1 MAKGGDDIEKKAS
14 PRSRTTAAKESD
26 ATKRSGTANGAKAPP
41 KPRPRGKAPATNGDS
56 FPIVG
61 IGMSAGGLEIATTFL
76 KAMPVDSG
84 MGFVIVQHLD
94 PTRESLLAEL
104 LQRTTKMPVV
114 QITEG
119 MRVEPNRVHIIIPD
133 KTLLIADGVLRLV
146 PPQEKRG
153 LRHPIDKFFSALA
166 QDQKTKAIAIILS
179 GAGSNGS
186 AGLMDI
192 KQCGGMCMA
201 QDPKTAKFDSMPRH
215 AIASGMID
223 FVLAPEDMPEALLRY
238 TRHSYVEDVPSEL
251 DENGES
257 KGAVAEIADVLAL
270 LLTKGGH
277 DFRQYK
283 HNTLSR
289 RIHRRMGLAY
299 TEKLDAYMALLEDNP
314 DEVMALG
321 KDLLINVTAFFRDAE
336 AWDALDR
343 DVITPLVEQA
353 ERGQTIRAWVPA
365 CSTGEEAY
373 TIAMLLA
380 ERGEAAD
387 KDLGIKIFATD
398 AADHHL
404 GAARRATFPGSM
416 VESLSPERI
425 ARFFDKIDDS
435 YYRIKSKIRET
446 VLFAPQNLLQDPPY
460 SRMDLVSC
468 RNLLI
473 YLEPE
478 AQDKVLSLAHFALRQ
493 NGYLFLGN
501 AESVGRR
508 GHLYETVSKRWRIY
522 RRLGPARS
530 AAIDFTNWPKRGEP
544 VERPSSTPQLSE
556 IALKTLA
563 DRFAPASVLIDR
575 NYRVLHFH
583 GRTED
588 FLVQPAGAP
597 TMDLLALVRDGLA
610 LTVRSAVQKAIAESA
625 SVTLR
630 ATVKSG
636 SRNDVVLVTVNLVG
650 GADTSAGM
658 SLVSFAKDVIAP
670 AGTKRRAAV
679 THVEAPGLRDLEE
692 ELRTA
697 RDEMRGTIEQFETTN
712 EELTAANEEITSV
725 NEELQSTN
733 EELEATKEEQQSLNE
748 ELTTINAQLDR
759 KIIEL
764 DEASDDLRNLLMG
777 NEVAT
782 LFIDSKM
789 RIKWF
794 TPAIRTLF
802 DLIDQDVGR
811 PLANFSQKFP
821 DVGLVDKARESI
833 ERLTTFQEEVRAD
846 DRRCYQLRVQPYR
859 TRDNQIAGAVATF
872 VDIHELKATQSE
884 IEGARDY
891 AEAIVETVRDPLLVL
906 GGDLRVIS
914 ANAAF
919 YRLFEAEPR
928 DTVGR
933 LVYELGSSQWDLPK
947 LRLLLEEMLPEQGQ
961 INEFDVEIPIAQ
973 RGLRC
978 LSLNARRIEGE
989 DDRPELILIALEDIT
1004 DRLEASRH
1012 RELMVGELSHRVKNM
1027 LAVVQSIAFQTAR
1040 NSPSLDAFNEAF
1052 QGRLQALAGANDSII
1067 RGDWKGVCLFEIV
1080 KQAMDPFAANDQVTI
1095 DGGPIIDLRPQ
1106 ASLALAM
1113 ILHELATNA
1122 VKYGSLSVPKGCVK
1136 IDWRIETSKSGD
1148 SIVLEWVESG
1158 GPAVESPARTGQGT
1172 RFIEGSIAHEL
1183 KGKASVS
1190 FDSTG
1195 LCAVLTFPL
1204 AAAILADTNLV
1215 SENTNA

>member
-1 MAKGGDDIEKKAS
+1 
-14 PRSRTTAAKESD
+14 
-26 ATKRSGTANGAKAPP
+26 
-41 KPRPRGKAPATNGDS
+41 
-56 FPIVG
+56 
-61 IGMSAGGLEIATTFL
+61 MSAGGLEVATTFL
-76 KAMPVDSG
+76 KAMPADSG

-104 LQRTTKMPVV
+104 LQRATKMPVV
-114 QITEG
+114 KITEG

-146 PPQEKRG
+146 PPEEKRG
-153 LRHPIDKFFSALA
+153 LRHPIDKFFTALA
-166 QDQKTKAIAIILS
+166 HDQNAKAIAIVLS
-179 GAGSNGS
+179 GAGSNGT

-192 KQCGGMCMA
+192 KQAGGMCMA

-215 AIASGMID
+215 AIASDVID
-223 FVLAPEDMPEALLRY
+223 YVLAPEDMPAALLRY
-238 TRHSYVEDVPSEL
+238 TRHSYVESDRSEL
-251 DENGES
+251 DEERQP
-257 KGAVAEIADVLAL
+257 KGAVAEIRDVLAL
-270 LLTKGGH
+270 LLAKGGH

-289 RIHRRMGLAY
+289 RIHRRMSLAY
-299 TEKLDAYMALLEDNP
+299 TERLDAYMTLLEDNP
-314 DEVMALG
+314 EEVAALG
-321 KDLLINVTAFFRDAE
+321 KDLLINVTAFFRDPE

-353 ERGQTIRAWVPA
+353 AHGQTIRAWVPA

-380 ERGEAAD
+380 ERGEAAN
-387 KDLGIKIFATD
+387 KNLGIKIFATD
-398 AADHHL
+398 AAVHHL

-416 VESLSPERI
+416 VESLAPERI
-425 ARFFDKIDDS
+425 TRFFDKLDDS
-435 YYRIKSKIRET
+435 YYRIKPQIRET

-473 YLEPE
+473 YLEPD

-493 NGYLFLGN
+493 DGYLFLGN

-508 GHLYETVSKRWRIY
+508 GHLFETVSKRWRIY
-522 RRLGPARS
+522 RRVGPARS
-530 AAIDFTNWPKRGEP
+530 AAIDFTSWPKRGEEL
-544 VERPSSTPQLSE
+544 ERPSTVPQMSD
-556 IALKTLA
+556 IAVKSLA

-575 NYRVLHFH
+575 NYRVHHFH
-583 GRTED
+583 GATD
-588 FLVQPAGAP
+588 DYLAQPPGAP
-597 TMDLLALVRDGLA
+597 TMDLLALARHGLA
-610 LTVRSAVQKAIAESA
+610 LTVRSAVQKAIADAA

-630 ATVKSG
+630 ANVKNG
-636 SRNDVVLVTVNLVG
+636 ARRQVVLVTASPVGTVNG
-650 GADTSAGM
+650 SGDM
-658 SLVSFAKDVIAP
+658 MLVSFAMDSEVA
-670 AGTKRRAAV
+670 AGVQPRIAV
-679 THVEAPGLRDLEE
+679 TAIEAAPTRDLEE
-692 ELRTA
+692 ELRAA

-759 KIIEL
+759 KVIEL
-764 DEASDDLRNLLMG
+764 DEAGDDLRNLLMG

-782 LFIDSKM
+782 LFIDAKM

-821 DVGLVDKARESI
+821 DVGLVDKARASI
-833 ERLTTFQEEVRAD
+833 ENLTTFEEEVRAD
-846 DRRCYQLRVQPYR
+846 DRRCYLLRVQPYR

-1080 KQAMDPFAANDQVTI
+1080 KQAMDPFAANDQVSI
-1095 DGGPIIDLRPQ
+1095 NGAPSIDLRPQ

-1122 VKYGSLSVPKGCVK
+1122 VKYGSLSVPRGCVK
-1136 IDWRIETSKSGD
+1136 IELRIDSGKAGD

-1158 GPAVESPARTGQGT
+1158 GPVVEVPLLTGQGT

-1183 KGKASVS
+1183 KGKVSVS
-1190 FDSTG
+1190 FNSTG

-1204 AAAILADTNLV
+1204 AAAILADANF
-1215 SENTNA
+1215 SPENANA

>member
-1 MAKGGDDIEKKAS
+1 
-14 PRSRTTAAKESD
+14 
-26 ATKRSGTANGAKAPP
+26 
-41 KPRPRGKAPATNGDS
+41 
-56 FPIVG
+56 
-61 IGMSAGGLEIATTFL
+61 MSAGGLEVATTFL
-76 KAMPVDSG
+76 KAMPADSG

-94 PTRESLLAEL
+94 PTRESMLADL

-133 KTLLIADGVLRLV
+133 KTLLIADGMLRLV
-146 PPQEKRG
+146 PPKEKRG
-153 LRHPIDKFFSALA
+153 LRHPIDKFFTALA
-166 QDQKTKAIAIILS
+166 QDQAAKAIAIILS

-192 KQCGGMCMA
+192 KQAGGMCMA

-238 TRHSYVEDVPSEL
+238 TRHSYVENVPSEL
-251 DENGES
+251 DENGEA

-270 LLTKGGH
+270 LLNKGGH

-299 TEKLDAYMALLEDNP
+299 TEKLEAYMALLEDNP

-321 KDLLINVTAFFRDAE
+321 KDLLINVTAFFRDGE

-387 KDLGIKIFATD
+387 KDLGVKIFATD

-404 GAARRATFPGSM
+404 GSARRATFPGSM

-473 YLEPE
+473 YLEPG

-493 NGYLFLGN
+493 DGYLFLGN

-508 GHLYETVSKRWRIY
+508 GHLFETVSKRWRIY

-544 VERPSSTPQLSE
+544 AERPSSTPQVSE

-588 FLVQPAGAP
+588 FLAQPAGAP

-630 ATVKSG
+630 APIKGG

-650 GADTSAGM
+650 STDTSAGM
-658 SLVSFAKDVIAP
+658 LLVSFAKDIIAP
-670 AGTKRRAAV
+670 TGIKPRAAV
-679 THVEAPGLRDLEE
+679 THVEAPALRDLEE
-692 ELRTA
+692 ELRAA

-759 KIIEL
+759 KVIEL

-782 LFIDSKM
+782 IFVDSKM

-802 DLIDQDVGR
+802 DLIDEDVGR

-821 DVGLVDKARESI
+821 DVGLVEKARTSI
-833 ERLTTFQEEVRAD
+833 DRLTAFEEEVRAD
-846 DRRCYQLRVQPYR
+846 DGQCYMLRILPYR
-859 TRDNQIAGAVATF
+859 TRDSLIAGAVATF
-872 VDIHELKATQSE
+872 IDISDLKTTQSDTE
-884 IEGARDY
+884 AARDY

-906 GGDLRVIS
+906 GGDLRVKS

-919 YRLFEAEPR
+919 YRLFRVAER
-928 DTVGR
+928 DTTGR
-933 LVYELGSSQWDLPK
+933 LVYELGSGQWDLPK

-961 INEFDVEIPIAQ
+961 INEFLVEIPVAQ
-973 RGLRC
+973 LGLRHLC
-978 LSLNARRIEGE
+978 LNARRIESE
-989 DDRPELILIALEDIT
+989 DKRPELILIALEDIT
-1004 DRLEASRH
+1004 DRLASARH
-1012 RELMVGELSHRVKNM
+1012 REMMVGELSHRVKNM
-1027 LAVVQSIAFQTAR
+1027 LAVVQSIAVQTAR
-1040 NSPSLDAFNEAF
+1040 HNPSLDSFNNAF
-1052 QGRLQALAGANDSII
+1052 QGRLQALAVANDAII
-1067 RGDWKGVCLFEIV
+1067 RGNWKGVQIHEIV
-1080 KQAMDPFAANDQVTI
+1080 ERALDPFGAGDQVKI
-1095 DGGPIIDLRPQ
+1095 AQGPAIDLRPQ

-1113 ILHELATNA
+1113 ILHELSTNA
-1122 VKYGSLSVPKGCVK
+1122 VKYGALSVPAGKVG
-1136 IDWRIETSKSGD
+1136 IGWRTQAAGSGD
-1148 SIVLEWVESG
+1148 ELILEWIERS
-1158 GPAVESPARTGQGT
+1158 GPAIVAPLRKGQGT
-1172 RFIEGSIAHEL
+1172 RFIQGSIAHEL
-1183 KGKASVS
+1183 KGKAALDFEPSGLSAMLS
-1190 FDSTG
+1190 FPLTA
-1195 LCAVLTFPL
+1195 AVLGDDAPL
-1204 AAAILADTNLV
+1204 EEAESD
-1215 SENTNA
+1215 